1 MNEANARQKAKGKR
15 QKLQV
20 RNRCV
25 STVLLPFAFCLLP
38 FALLLS
44 GSRCLAQ
51 DARTIIEEV
60 QKRNRTASQRYE
72 GTLQVI
78 DNKKITDKRWIYK
91 RKGSF
96 GESKSVL
103 IFTAPAEVKGVAL
116 LIVNHPDRA
125 SDQWMWTPS
134 LERERRIAF
143 QDRSTRFF
151 GTDFSF
157 EDLEERDAGQS
168 DFKLLGD
175 DKLDGV
181 DCWLIE
187 ARPKEAKQSQYTSVK
202 LWVRKDHW
210 MFMQAESYVKDTLA
224 RRMNYSDFAAVQG
237 IWTARTL
244 TILDARRG
252 SRTIMRL
259 EKLAY
264 NEPMK
269 DDDFTIQALR
279 REGS

>member
-1 MNEANARQKAKGKR
+1 M
-15 QKLQV
+15 
-20 RNRCV
+20 
-25 STVLLPFAFCLLP
+25 PFDSCLLP
-38 FALLLS
+38 FALQLLCVLYVFVVPS
-44 GSRCLAQ
+44 FAQ
-51 DARTIIEEV
+51 DARGIILEV
-60 QKRNRTASQRYE
+60 QKRNRSESERYE

-78 DNKKITDKRWIYK
+78 DNKKVTDKRWIYK

-96 GESKSVL
+96 GNSKSVL
-103 IFTAPAEVKGVAL
+103 TFTAPAEVKGVAL

-157 EDLEERDAGQS
+157 EDLEERDVDQS
-168 DFKLLGD
+168 DFKILGE
-175 DKLDGV
+175 DKLEGV
-181 DCWLIE
+181 DCWVIE
-187 ARPKEAKQSQYTSVK
+187 SRPKESKQSQYTNAK
-202 LWVRKDHW
+202 LWVRKDHFL
-210 MFMQAESYVKDTLA
+210 FMQVESYVKETLA
-224 RRMNYSDFAAVQG
+224 RRMNYTDFAQVQG
-237 IWTARTL
+237 IWTGRTL
-244 TILDARRG
+244 TVLDARRG
-252 SRTIMRL
+252 SRTIMKL

-264 NEPMK
+264 NETMK

>member
-1 MNEANARQKAKGKR
+1 MNNPNERYEPRRHEEHEGQPARLIPVLAF
-15 QKLQV
+15 L
-20 RNRCV
+20 CV
-25 STVLLPFAFCLLP
+25 LCVFVVQSF
-38 FALLLS
+38 
-44 GSRCLAQ
+44 AQ
-51 DARTIIEEV
+51 DARTIIQEV
-60 QKRNRTASQRYE
+60 QKRNRTESERYE

-78 DNKKITDKRWIYK
+78 DNKKVTDKRWIYK

-96 GESKSVL
+96 GNSKSVL
-103 IFTAPAEVKGVAL
+103 TFTAPAEVKGVAL

-157 EDLEERDAGQS
+157 EDLEERDVDQS
-168 DFKLLGD
+168 DFKLLGEE
-175 DKLDGV
+175 KLDGV
-181 DCWLIE
+181 DCWVVE
-187 ARPKEAKQSQYTSVK
+187 SRPKEAKQSQYTSAK
-202 LWVRKDHW
+202 LWVRKDHYL
-210 MFMQAESYVKDTLA
+210 FVQVESYVKEGVA
-224 RRMNYSDFAAVQG
+224 RRMNYTDFAQVQG
-237 IWTARTL
+237 VWTGRTL
-244 TILDARRG
+244 TVLDVRRG
-252 SRTIMRL
+252 SKTVMKL

-264 NEPMK
+264 NEAMK

>member
-1 MNEANARQKAKGKR
+1 MNNACEPQRHKGHKEKPTR
-15 QKLQV
+15 PIHGFVFL
-20 RNRCV
+20 CV
-25 STVLLPFAFCLLP
+25 LCVFVVQPF
-38 FALLLS
+38 
-44 GSRCLAQ
+44 AQ
-51 DARTIIEEV
+51 DARSIIAEV
-60 QKRNRTASQRYE
+60 QKRNRSESERYE

-78 DNKKITDKRWIYK
+78 DNKKVTDKSWVFK

-96 GESKSVL
+96 GDSKSVL
-103 IFTAPAEVKGVAL
+103 TFTAPAEVKGVAL

-157 EDLEERDAGQS
+157 EDLEERDVDQS
-168 DFKLLGD
+168 DFKLLGEE
-175 DKLDGV
+175 KLDGV
-181 DCWLIE
+181 DCWVIE
-187 ARPKEAKQSQYTSVK
+187 SRPKEAKQSQYTK
-202 LWVRKDHW
+202 AKIWVRKDHYL
-210 MFMQAESYVKDTLA
+210 FVQVESYVKETLA
-224 RRMNYSDFAAVQG
+224 RRISYTDFAQVQG
-237 IWTARTL
+237 IWTGRTL
-244 TILDARRG
+244 TVLDARRG
-252 SRTIMRL
+252 SRTIMKL

-264 NEPMK
+264 NEAMK